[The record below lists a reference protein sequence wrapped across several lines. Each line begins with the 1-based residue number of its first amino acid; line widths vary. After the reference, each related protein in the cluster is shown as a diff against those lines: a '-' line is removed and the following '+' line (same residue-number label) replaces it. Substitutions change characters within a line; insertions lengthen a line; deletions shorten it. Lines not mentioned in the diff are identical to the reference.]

1 MKKRK
6 GIRMTDKPGWGEII
20 PVAEVNVWKA
30 AAQMVKLFDIDASIE
45 AALRSDAA
53 LDEGDTENHRLWLR
67 VMHAIDEL
75 QRTKRIDGERLN

>member
-1 MKKRK
+1 VAERAE
-6 GIRMTDKPGWGEII
+6 WGEMI

-30 AAQMVKLFDIDASIE
+30 AVQVVALFDLDASIE

-53 LDEGDTENHRLWLR
+53 LDEGDLENDRLWLR

-75 QRTKRIDGERLN
+75 QRRKRVEGEVIH